1 MSTKTIRI
9 GLGSPE
15 SPKSTLWTI
24 TVGGSEVYIAQRFT
38 FSLAKI
44 SLHSSGKWRFAVNSD
59 KWIKDS
65 DRALVKWDRPQPV
78 VGKWVMGPT
87 IVFSPMAAKKPL
99 KIKDLYNKEIE
110 WLQAPTGD
118 QERVLLIA
126 FSEGQMDLSELLQF
140 TKITPDY
147 IESISLKNRPKLGA
161 DTTWIISWIQ
171 PMTEHTK
178 KEVYEVLARLK
189 IQHKPGADMSGTFG
203 VATPF
208 NLPNDEER
216 RRGLSPTTTIREI
229 ILGEHN
235 LKVESKFNEGAY
247 VHVRSL
253 GLIGYITRIIGHQ
266 WLICNQDIVVD
277 PSINNMLDAIQE
289 ARKFANK
296 DGTFLCTA
304 ISGAQDDSDDVE
316 LLSRP

>member
-1 MSTKTIRI
+1 MSAKTIRI
-9 GLGSPE
+9 GLGSSE

-59 KWIKDS
+59 KWAKES

-87 IVFSPMAAKKPL
+87 IVFPPISAKKPL
-99 KIKDLYNKEIE
+99 QIKDLYDEKIE
-110 WLQAPTGD
+110 WLKAPIEG
-118 QERVLLIA
+118 QERVLLVV
-126 FSEGQMDLSELLQF
+126 FSEEQMDLSELLQF

-147 IESISLKNRPKLGA
+147 THRIPLKNRPKLGA
-161 DTTWIISWIQ
+161 DTVWVISWIQ
-171 PMTEHTK
+171 PMTEQTK
-178 KEVYEVLARLK
+178 KEVYDVLARLK
-189 IQHKPGADMSGTFG
+189 MHHKAGADMSGTFG

-208 NLPNDEER
+208 NLPNEEEK
-216 RRGLSPTTTIREI
+216 RRGLSPTVREI

-253 GLIGYITRIIGHQ
+253 GLTGYITRIIGHQ

-277 PSINNMLDAIQE
+277 PSIDNMPDAIQE
-289 ARKFANK
+289 AQKFANK
-296 DGTFLCTA
+296 DGNFLCTA
-304 ISGAQDDSDDVE
+304 ISGAQDDSDDIE
-316 LLSRP
+316 LLLRP

>member
-1 MSTKTIRI
+1 MSAKTIRI
-9 GLGSPE
+9 GLGTPE

-59 KWIKDS
+59 KWTKES

-78 VGKWVMGPT
+78 VGTWVMGPT
-87 IVFSPMAAKKPL
+87 IVFPPMTAKKPL
-99 KIKDLYNKEIE
+99 KIKDLYDKKIE
-110 WLQAPTGD
+110 WLRAPSED
-118 QERVLLIA
+118 QERVLLVA
-126 FSEGQMDLSELLQF
+126 FSEGQVDLGEFLQF

-147 IESISLKNRPKLGA
+147 TQGIPLKNRLKLGA
-161 DTTWIISWIQ
+161 DAVWIISWIQ

-178 KEVYEVLARLK
+178 KEVYDVLTRLK
-189 IQHKPGADMSGTFG
+189 VHHKVGADMSSTFG

-208 NLPNDEER
+208 TLPNEEEKR
-216 RRGLSPTTTIREI
+216 HGLSPTIREI

-235 LKVESKFNEGAY
+235 LKVERKFNEGAY

-253 GLIGYITRIIGHQ
+253 ELTGYITRIIGHQ
-266 WLICNQDIVVD
+266 WLICSQDIVVD
-277 PSINNMLDAIQE
+277 PSIDNMLEAVEE
-289 ARKFANK
+289 ARKFAK
-296 DGTFLCTA
+296 GGTLLCTA
-304 ISGAQDDSDDVE
+304 ISGVQEDSEDVE
-316 LLSRP
+316 LRSRP